1 MQYRELRN
9 KLEDFKVF
17 TLSDIRKIE
26 PGFHRARLSE
36 WQDKGYIKKLRRG
49 YYIFADETLSEE
61 VLFLIANQLYEPS
74 YVSLEMAF
82 SQYNLIPEAVYSV
95 TSVTSKKTAQF
106 ETPITTFF
114 YRSVKPDLMFGY
126 HLEVLGE
133 QKYKIAEM
141 EKAVLDYL
149 YLNPSIN
156 NESAFAG
163 LRFNADAFLR
173 EADLETFARYARA
186 FANKSL
192 EKRAD
197 DFIAFL
203 KRTT

>member
-1 MQYRELRN
+1 MQFRELRN
-9 KLEDFKVF
+9 KLEDFRVF

-26 PGFHRARLSE
+26 PDFHRARLSE

-49 YYIFADETLSEE
+49 YYIFADETLSEK

-82 SQYNLIPEAVYSV
+82 SRYNLIPEAVYSV
-95 TSVTSKKTAQF
+95 TSVTSKKTMQF
-106 ETPITTFF
+106 ETPITTFV
-114 YRSVKPDLMFGY
+114 YRSVKPELMFGY
-126 HLEVLGE
+126 RLEGVGK
-133 QKYKIAEM
+133 QKYKLAEV

-149 YLNPSIN
+149 YLNSSIN

-163 LRFNADAFLR
+163 LRFNSEAFLR
-173 EADLETFARYARA
+173 TVNLETFTQYARA
-186 FANKSL
+186 FGNKSL

-197 DFIAFL
+197 DFITFL
-203 KRTT
+203 KQTT